1 MFLAKP
7 MGYGVGAVVWRGVA
21 GKLATSPLVA
31 LGLLAILPA
40 MDRMWTATA
49 LIMAG
54 VPAESS
60 VFIVAED
67 GAPRRLGAAIVV
79 WTVAL
84 SALTIPVIVA
94 ALAAAGML
102 DFGPAP
108 LP

>member
-1 MFLAKP
+1 
-7 MGYGVGAVVWRGVA
+7 
-21 GKLATSPLVA
+21 
-31 LGLLAILPA
+31 
-40 MDRMWTATA
+40 MWTATA

-67 GAPRRLGAAIVV
+67 GAPRRIGAAIVV